1 MQRKSLTVLSVKDVI
16 CTAVHQYISQ
26 VVVKLDF
33 QVLSKLKETRFN
45 QGLKKARL
53 VRRTRNNVNDK
64 SWPPPV
70 PHKLAKMDFTL
81 FSILNLKKTH
91 LSSLHALSWIHN
103 LNGWSAWASSSTRHQ
118 YQSRSQTTCNSRS
131 VFEMSGSS
139 VCRLLSAHSR
149 NFGHQQFVH
158 EGLRLFQ
165 QLCQFSVPYST
176 MLLTG

>member
-53 VRRTRNNVNDK
+53 VRRTRNKVNDK
-64 SWPPPV
+64 SWPPSV

-103 LNGWSAWASSSTRHQ
+103 LNAWSAWAWPSTRHQ
-118 YQSRSQTTCNSRS
+118 YQSDPRPLAIQDQCSRWVDHQSVAYSPLTVGTSAISNLFMKDWEFFNSFAS
-131 VFEMSGSS
+131 
-139 VCRLLSAHSR
+139 
-149 NFGHQQFVH
+149 
-158 EGLRLFQ
+158 FQ
-165 QLCQFSVPYST
+165 CHTLQYC
-176 MLLTG
+176 